1 MSEQQQRAPDVIG
14 NDWRTW
20 GRRLVAYIAQ
30 TRSTLV
36 QQNGDENA
44 AEDGTLMWDR
54 VYKYPVVSE
63 GGEWRQI
70 VIEGGH
76 ANFIKTSDV
85 TPALANTAYKL
96 TYDVPTGNSKITQ
109 GTPASRIVFEE
120 AGEYVLSF
128 SAQISS
134 TSASTV
140 HFYFWPSIN
149 GTASTNGA
157 MTTALHQNNATLVT
171 SRTQIFT
178 VAANDYLEVNYM
190 IDNTDGFLNYTA
202 ASSPV
207 PAIPSSTLS
216 ITRTHA

>member
-1 MSEQQQRAPDVIG
+1 MTQQQRPPEPYGD
-14 NDWRTW
+14 DWKTW
-20 GRRLVAYIAQ
+20 GRRLMQFMSQ
-30 TRSTLV
+30 TRSPLV
-36 QQNGDENA
+36 QQTGSENA
-44 AEDGTLMWDR
+44 ADDGTLMWDR

-96 TYDVPTGNSKITQ
+96 TYDAPSGNSKITQ

-134 TSASTV
+134 TSGSTV
-140 HFYFWPSIN
+140 HFYFWPTIN
-149 GTASTNGA
+149 GNNVNGA
-157 MTTALHQNNATLVT
+157 MTTALHQNNATVVT

-178 VAANDYLEVNYM
+178 VAAGDYLEVNYM
-190 IDNTDGFLNYTA
+190 MDSTSGFLNYTP

-207 PAIPSSTLS
+207 PSIPSSTLS

>member
-1 MSEQQQRAPDVIG
+1 MSEQQQKAPDVIG

-20 GRRLVAYIAQ
+20 GRRLVQHLSQ
-30 TRSTLV
+30 TRSALV
-36 QQNGDENA
+36 QQNGEENA
-44 AEDGTLMWDR
+44 SDDATLMWNR
-54 VYKYPVVSE
+54 IYKYPVVSK
-63 GGEWRQI
+63 GGEFRQI
-70 VIEGGH
+70 VVEGGH

-85 TPALANTAYKL
+85 TPVAVNTAYKL
-96 TYDVPTGNSKITQ
+96 TYDAPTGNTKITQ

-140 HFYFWPSIN
+140 HFYFWPTIN
-149 GTASTNGA
+149 GSNVNGA
-157 MTTALHQNNATLVT
+157 MTTALHQNNATVVT

-190 IDNTDGFLNYTA
+190 IDSTAGFLNYTA

-207 PAIPSSTLS
+207 PAIPASTLA
-216 ITRTHA
+216 ITRLHG